1 MKPFNILGLTIFSLG
16 VLILAGFG
24 FYKFVDKFFQDTSI
38 PFLVKIGVVGLVLG
52 IIVML
57 TSLIIERIRNKGE

>member
-16 VLILAGFG
+16 ALVLIGFG
-24 FYKFVDKFFQDTSI
+24 FYRFVDEFFKDTSI
-38 PFLVKIGVVGLVLG
+38 PFLVKLGVTALVLG

-57 TSLIIERIRNKGE
+57 ISLIIERIRNKGE

>member
-16 VLILAGFG
+16 ALVLIGFG

-38 PFLVKIGVVGLVLG
+38 PFLVKIGVVSLILG

-57 TSLIIERIRNKGE
+57 ISLIIERIRNKGE